1 MKVLRVRPKHYP
13 EVIDIDCSLESLQKE
28 VEGPIQAVYP
38 WDDEVA
44 LICNE
49 EGKLHDNC
57 MEKLNRTLDGPYGIP
72 IDIIVGTFLIVGLTE
87 DDFGELLAKYMVG
100 MDDEDHL
107 RAACW
112 NLLWALNQR
121 VTHPEL
127 DDRLRN
133 QEGEKLEPKKK
144 RLRCATCNCALTD
157 STQHLCQDVDVAY
170 VRVSV
175 GTVDLMCPNCEHI
188 TTFDMEDIK
197 I

>member
-49 EGKLHDNC
+49 DGKLHDDC

-87 DDFGELLAKYMVG
+87 DDFGELLPEFVEKYEKMFISRENSSPIRIVKAKRISTLTIV
-100 MDDEDHL
+100 HL
-107 RAACW
+107 KNKHMRALEKSGA
-112 NLLWALNQR
+112 LLFESLAWAVRWVRFPHDSQPGQR
-121 VTHPEL
+121 
-127 DDRLRN
+127 
-133 QEGEKLEPKKK
+133 
-144 RLRCATCNCALTD
+144 A
-157 STQHLCQDVDVAY
+157 
-170 VRVSV
+170 
-175 GTVDLMCPNCEHI
+175 
-188 TTFDMEDIK
+188 
-197 I
+197 

>member
-57 MEKLNRTLDGPYGIP
+57 MEKLNRTLNGPYGIP

-87 DDFGELLAKYMVG
+87 DDFGELLPEFVEKYEKMFHQPRKFVTY
-100 MDDEDHL
+100 MESTISFTFS
-107 RAACW
+107 
-112 NLLWALNQR
+112 LLIILTPSVVQISGSLA
-121 VTHPEL
+121 
-127 DDRLRN
+127 RLRVMRESN
-133 QEGEKLEPKKK
+133 PPYSP
-144 RLRCATCNCALTD
+144 C
-157 STQHLCQDVDVAY
+157 
-170 VRVSV
+170 
-175 GTVDLMCPNCEHI
+175 
-188 TTFDMEDIK
+188 
-197 I
+197 